1 MVAAIHD
8 RMPVILQPEDYQ
20 TLAIAGSGSAR
31 ADEAVPIRADDHVAN
46 RQKVG
51 SSKNDTP
58 VIIEETDPNPELTL
72 I

>member
-1 MVAAIHD
+1 MRTGLFKVVAAIHD

-46 RQKVG
+46 RQEG
-51 SSKNDTP
+51 R
-58 VIIEETDPNPELTL
+58 IFEERYAGHHRRD
-72 I
+72 